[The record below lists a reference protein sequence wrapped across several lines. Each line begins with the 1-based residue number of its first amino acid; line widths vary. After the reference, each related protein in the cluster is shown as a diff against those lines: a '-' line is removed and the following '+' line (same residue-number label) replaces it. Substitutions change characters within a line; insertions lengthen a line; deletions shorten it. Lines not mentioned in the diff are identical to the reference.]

1 MTNVCFAEAIKL
13 GHGNGDRL
21 GDLVCHAPTMEI
33 VSVFKG
39 QTTRLRISSSKCQ
52 LKLER
57 HLEYFRTLFFL
68 WPYYEGGHE
77 RVA

>member
-21 GDLVCHAPTMEI
+21 GNRDGHAPMMEI

-39 QTTRLRISSSKCQ
+39 WTTRLRMTSSKCR
-52 LKLER
+52 LE
-57 HLEYFRTLFFL
+57 LE
-68 WPYYEGGHE
+68 
-77 RVA
+77 